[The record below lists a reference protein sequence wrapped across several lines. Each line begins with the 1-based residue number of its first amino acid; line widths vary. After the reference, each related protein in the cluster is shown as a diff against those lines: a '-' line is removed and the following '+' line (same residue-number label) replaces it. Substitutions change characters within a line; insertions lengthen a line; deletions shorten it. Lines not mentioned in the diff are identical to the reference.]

1 MQISGFIKQSLMDY
15 PDKIAAVVFTQGCNF
30 NCPYCHNTEL
40 MEMRIGSISETE
52 IFTHLEKNR
61 SLLDGVVISGG
72 EPTVQKN
79 LIPFLQRIKQLELSI
94 KLDTNGSNPQIIY
107 QLLENK
113 LIDYIAMDIKAPL
126 TAHHYSVCAGIEV
139 SPNLLAKLSQSME
152 IIQNSG
158 IPYEFRTTVAKELLQ
173 TSDIK
178 LIGNNIQDEKR
189 YYIQQVVHSNFNSYL
204 KRDLEE
210 LMIGQVR

>member
-15 PDKIAAVVFTQGCNF
+15 PDKIAAVLFTQGCNF
-30 NCPYCHNTEL
+30 NCPYCHNSEL
-40 MEMRIGSISETE
+40 MEMRIGSISEAE
-52 IFTHLEKNR
+52 IFVHLEKNK

-72 EPTVQKN
+72 EPTLQKD

-94 KLDTNGSNPQIIY
+94 KLDTNGSNPHIIY

-113 LIDYIAMDIKAPL
+113 LLDYIAMDIKAPL
-126 TAHHYSVCAGIEV
+126 TPHHYSACAGIEV
-139 SPNLLAKLSQSME
+139 SPKLLAKLSQTMD

-158 IPYEFRTTVAKELLQ
+158 IQYEFRTTVAKELLQ
-173 TSDIK
+173 TNDIK
-178 LIGNNIQDEKR
+178 LIGKHLQDEKR
-189 YYIQQVVHSNFNSYL
+189 YYIQQVVHSNFNSYA

-210 LMIGQVR
+210 LLLGQVR